1 MLTPIYTCWA
11 SADDWRPGYVML
23 GADVLAIPVP
33 PPSEIIVGSDGFWGP
48 HEWTI
53 YPQPYRP
60 EFPYLAWIPLRTLN
74 LSVPSDILTR
84 PVEKTMWQPHSH
96 KANAHVVTPVLLDE
110 LTTKWETIKASMQD
124 LFQAVSSMPSFS
136 SVRRPKEAH
145 FRAVSALNRLGDE
158 FKAWRDFV
166 SVYRNLQRSLLEL
179 SAHLDWWK
187 DVSTGSN
194 FRPSVR
200 LPTRGAIFEDER
212 LYADY
217 VRYLIGAFL
226 LIHKSTFMLNPAKQ
240 VGLSP
245 RDLCKE
251 QPMSL
256 NPTLSSF
263 GTIPRRCKT

>member
-1 MLTPIYTCWA
+1 
-11 SADDWRPGYVML
+11 
-23 GADVLAIPVP
+23 
-33 PPSEIIVGSDGFWGP
+33 
-48 HEWTI
+48 
-53 YPQPYRP
+53 
-60 EFPYLAWIPLRTLN
+60 
-74 LSVPSDILTR
+74 
-84 PVEKTMWQPHSH
+84 MWQPHSH